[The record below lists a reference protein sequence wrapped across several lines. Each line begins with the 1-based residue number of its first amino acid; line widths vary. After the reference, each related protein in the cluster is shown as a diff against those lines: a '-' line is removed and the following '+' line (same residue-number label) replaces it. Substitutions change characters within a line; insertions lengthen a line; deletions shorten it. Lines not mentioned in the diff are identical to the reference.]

1 MHVHLHSRQRVR
13 SQASTCGAAPNQCC
27 SKCLHT
33 IHSCRQGTV
42 RSVGRMPQ
50 QQRVLSP
57 DSISSAPSNLRGPGV
72 CTRCYTVDCRPR
84 ALPSIRSP
92 LPWPSNHHKSVQQRA
107 SMTEPAN
114 ASQSSPRAAA
124 LITSRS
130 PSTALV
136 VKMRAVLACTVLAVA
151 LTAVAAAPKYKR
163 CVFLHGTGVTTTEPA
178 SNSFKSYWYA
188 AVLYTVHM

>member
-1 MHVHLHSRQRVR
+1 M
-13 SQASTCGAAPNQCC
+13 C
-27 SKCLHT
+27 
-33 IHSCRQGTV
+33 
-42 RSVGRMPQ
+42 
-50 QQRVLSP
+50 
-57 DSISSAPSNLRGPGV
+57 
-72 CTRCYTVDCRPR
+72 DCRPR
-84 ALPSIRSP
+84 AAFGPRSP
-92 LPWPSNHHKSVQQRA
+92 GHPIITNRQAKYNSRQAASV
-107 SMTEPAN
+107 TEPAN
-114 ASQSSPRAAA
+114 ASQFSPCAAA
-124 LITSRS
+124 LVTSRS